1 MYPDDYLYTKQH
13 EWLRVEDDEA
23 VIGITH
29 HAQDQLGDIVYVEFP
44 DEGTILSAGDEFG
57 TVGSVK
63 AVAEIFM
70 PITGE
75 VVAVNEDL
83 EDQPELVNESPH
95 ETGWLVRIK
104 VTDPQDLEELM
115 DVETY
120 VKFTEEESK

>member
-57 TVGSVK
+57 TVESVK